1 MALQV
6 NVNDILS
13 QLYHQRGVVEFLF
26 ANRDNITVN
35 ELLNREDISAEQYQ
49 KLKSLD
55 LVYEYENIVSLND
68 AVVAMFEDFMEIGE
82 VTPGFINDYIN
93 ELNRHIRFY
102 QEAREMR
109 FLRSIKK
116 YLKRINATL
125 TREIIK
131 LQKNVDDTYKNE
143 SNYRIKL
150 QKLEDYR
157 EKRDTIIEFIKKT
170 TDVVEE
176 TRSLFALTNDSELY
190 GIVSALKVSLI
201 ENLDYL
207 IEIQTDITDFIN
219 KIQFQID
226 VYKKA
231 QRLKE
236 IKEHGSLY
244 YKTNFKE
251 IVQNINTLKH
261 NGHKTPKTK
270 IAVDFLFT
278 DDGHVLCK
286 RIAEK
291 YKLTR
296 LMVRGI
302 AGKMAGNFKDKGLE
316 QQIKLDTEKLVE
328 RFLVQ
333 TKANLFE
340 YLMDYKFPKAIGTVT
355 FEDRLSL
362 FVEIAME
369 YQTVLDFKYR
379 LQYYDYN
386 ETGSTVKKRLGYTL
400 ILPAKQK
407 EKAKKEKV
415 KKDDG
420 GTE

>member
-1 MALQV
+1 MSLQV
-6 NVNDILS
+6 NVKDLLS
-13 QLYHQRGVVEFLF
+13 NLYHNRGVVELLF
-26 ANRDNITVN
+26 GQRDQITVN
-35 ELLNREDISAEQYQ
+35 ELLGRDDITEEQYR
-49 KLKSLD
+49 KLVSLD
-55 LVYEYENIVSLND
+55 LLYEYENIVSLND

-82 VTPGFINDYIN
+82 VTPSFINDYIN
-93 ELNRHIRFY
+93 ELKRHIKFY

-116 YLKRINATL
+116 YLKRINSTL

-157 EKRDTIIEFIKKT
+157 EKRDTIIEFIKRT
-170 TDVVEE
+170 TEIVEE
-176 TRSLFALTNDSELY
+176 TRSLFNLTNDTELF
-190 GIVSALKVSLI
+190 GIVNVLKSSLI
-201 ENLDYL
+201 ENLDFL

-219 KIQFQID
+219 KIQFQLD

-236 IKEHGSLY
+236 VKDHGALHF
-244 YKTNFKE
+244 KTNFRE
-251 IVQNINTLKH
+251 IVGNINTLKH

-270 IAVDFLFT
+270 IPVDFLYS

-296 LMVRGI
+296 LMVRGL
-302 AGKMAGNFKDKGLE
+302 ADKMAGNFKDKGVE

-369 YQTVLDFKYR
+369 YQNQLDFKYR
-379 LQYYDYN
+379 LQYHDYLDN
-386 ETGSTVKKRLGYTL
+386 TQTKKRLGYTL
-400 ILPAKQK
+400 ILPIK
-407 EKAKKEKV
+407 EKAKKEKAS
-415 KKDDG
+415 K
-420 GTE
+420 

>member
-1 MALQV
+1 
-6 NVNDILS
+6 
-13 QLYHQRGVVEFLF
+13 
-26 ANRDNITVN
+26 
-35 ELLNREDISAEQYQ
+35 
-49 KLKSLD
+49 
-55 LVYEYENIVSLND
+55 
-68 AVVAMFEDFMEIGE
+68 MFEDFMEIGE

-116 YLKRINATL
+116 YLKRINSTL

-170 TDVVEE
+170 TDVVED
-176 TRSLFALTNDSELY
+176 TRALFNLTNDTELF

-244 YKTNFKE
+244 FKTNFKE
-251 IVQNINTLKH
+251 IVGNINTLKH

-270 IAVDFLFT
+270 ISIDFLYT

-302 AGKMAGNFKDKGLE
+302 AGKMAGDFKDKGLE

-340 YLMDYKFPKAIGTVT
+340 YLMDYKFPKAIGNVT

-369 YQTVLDFKYR
+369 YQSDLDFKYR
-379 LQYYDYN
+379 LQYFDYKD
-386 ETGSTVKKRLGYTL
+386 TGSEVQKRLGYTL
-400 ILPAKQK
+400 ILPLQERAKP
-407 EKAKKEKV
+407 KAKKEKI
-415 KKDDG
+415 KD
-420 GTE
+420 

>member
-1 MALQV
+1 MSLQV
-6 NVNDILS
+6 NVKDLLS
-13 QLYHQRGVVEFLF
+13 NLYHNRGVIELLF
-26 ANRDNITVN
+26 GQRDQITVN
-35 ELLNREDISAEQYQ
+35 ELLNREDISEEQYR
-49 KLKSLD
+49 KLVSLEI
-55 LVYEYENIVSLND
+55 LYEYENIVSLND

-82 VTPGFINDYIN
+82 VTPSFIHDYIN
-93 ELNRHIRFY
+93 ELKRHIKFY

-116 YLKRINATL
+116 YLKRINSTL

-157 EKRDTIIEFIKKT
+157 EKRDTIIEFIKST
-170 TDVVEE
+170 SGIIEE
-176 TRSLFALTNDSELY
+176 TRGLFNLTNDTELY
-190 GIVSALKVSLI
+190 GIVTSLKVSLI
-201 ENLDYL
+201 ENLDFL

-219 KIQFQID
+219 KIQFQLD

-236 IKEHGSLY
+236 VKDHGALHF
-244 YKTNFKE
+244 KTNFRE
-251 IVQNINTLKH
+251 IVGNINTLKH

-270 IAVDFLFT
+270 IPVDFLFT

-291 YKLTR
+291 YKITR
-296 LMVRGI
+296 LMVRGM
-302 AGKMAGNFKDKGLE
+302 ADKMAGNFKEKGVE

-328 RFLVQ
+328 RFLAQ
-333 TKANLFE
+333 SKLNLFE
-340 YLMDYKFPKAIGTVT
+340 YLIEYKFPKAIGNVS
-355 FEDRLSL
+355 FEERLSL

-369 YQTVLDFKYR
+369 YQTQLDFKYR
-379 LQYYDYN
+379 LQYHDY
-386 ETGSTVKKRLGYTL
+386 EDAAKSKKRLGYTL
-400 ILPAKQK
+400 ILPAKEK
-407 EKAKKEKV
+407 EKTKKQNSTTK
-415 KKDDG
+415 
-420 GTE
+420 

>member
-6 NVNDILS
+6 NVNDILT
-13 QLYHQRGVVEFLF
+13 QLYSQRGVVEFLF
-26 ANRDNITVN
+26 ANRENVTVN
-35 ELLNREDISAEQYQ
+35 ELLNRNDISQDQYQ
-49 KLKSLD
+49 RLKSLD
-55 LVYEYENIVSLND
+55 LVYEYESIVSLND

-93 ELNRHIRFY
+93 ELNRYIRFY
-102 QEAREMR
+102 QDAREMR

-116 YLKRINATL
+116 YLKRINGAL

-150 QKLEDYR
+150 QKLEAYR
-157 EKRDTIIEFIKKT
+157 EKRDTIIDFIKKT
-170 TDVVEE
+170 SDVVEQ
-176 TRSLFALTNDSELY
+176 TRALFSLTNDSELY
-190 GIVSALKVSLI
+190 GIVQSLKLSLI

-219 KIQFQID
+219 KIQFQLD

-236 IKEHGSLY
+236 IKDHGTLHF
-244 YKTNFKE
+244 KTGFKE
-251 IVQNINTLKH
+251 VVNNVNTLKY

-270 IAVDFLFT
+270 IAVDTLYT

-296 LMVRGI
+296 LMIRGI
-302 AGKMAGNFKDKGLE
+302 ADKMSSNFKDKGLE

-328 RFLVQ
+328 RFLTQ
-333 TKANLFE
+333 KKNNLFE
-340 YLMDYKFPKAIGTVT
+340 YLIEYKFPKAIGTVT
-355 FEDRLSL
+355 FEERLSL

-369 YQTVLDFKYR
+369 YQTKLDFKYR
-379 LQYYDYN
+379 LNYFDYLDN
-386 ETGSTVKKRLGYTL
+386 EQKKKRLGYTL
-400 ILPAKQK
+400 ILPIEDKPK
-407 EKAKKEKV
+407 SKKEKV
-415 KKDDG
+415 
-420 GTE
+420 

>member
-1 MALQV
+1 MSLQV
-6 NVNDILS
+6 NVKDLLS
-13 QLYHQRGVVEFLF
+13 NLYYNRGVVELLF
-26 ANRDNITVN
+26 GQRDLITVN
-35 ELLNREDISAEQYQ
+35 ELLSRDDITEEQYR
-49 KLKSLD
+49 KLVSLD
-55 LVYEYENIVSLND
+55 ILYEYENVVSLND

-93 ELNRHIRFY
+93 ELKRHIKFY

-116 YLKRINATL
+116 YLKRINSTL

-157 EKRDTIIEFIKKT
+157 EKRDAIIEFIKQT
-170 TDVVEE
+170 NAIVDE
-176 TRSLFALTNDSELY
+176 TRVLFNITNDTELF
-190 GIVSALKVSLI
+190 GIVSSLKSSLI
-201 ENLDYL
+201 ENLDFL

-219 KIQFQID
+219 KIQYQLD

-236 IKEHGSLY
+236 VKDHGTLHF
-244 YKTNFKE
+244 KTNFRE
-251 IVQNINTLKH
+251 IVSNINTLKH

-270 IAVDFLFT
+270 IPIDFLYS

-291 YKLTR
+291 YKITR
-296 LMVRGI
+296 LMVRGL
-302 AGKMAGNFKDKGLE
+302 ADKMAGNFKDKGLE

-328 RFLVQ
+328 RFLTQ
-333 TKANLFE
+333 TKLNLFE
-340 YLMDYKFPKAIGTVT
+340 YLMEYKFPKTIGTVT
-355 FEDRLSL
+355 FEERLSL

-369 YQTVLDFKYR
+369 YQNQLDFKYR
-379 LQYYDYN
+379 LQYHDYV
-386 ETGSTVKKRLGYTL
+386 EAVTEIKKRLGYTL
-400 ILPAKQK
+400 ILPLKD
-407 EKAKKEKV
+407 KAKKSASASSAT
-415 KKDDG
+415 KK
-420 GTE
+420 

>member
-6 NVNDILS
+6 NINDILS
-13 QLYHQRGVVEFLF
+13 QLYQNRGVVEFLF
-26 ANRDNITVN
+26 AHRDNITVN
-35 ELLNREDISAEQYQ
+35 ELLARGDISAEQYQ
-49 KLKSLD
+49 KLRSLE
-55 LVYEYENIVSLND
+55 LVSEYEGIVSLND

-93 ELNRHIRFY
+93 ELKRYIRFY
-102 QEAREMR
+102 QEARELR
-109 FLRSIKK
+109 FLRNIKK
-116 YLKRINATL
+116 YLRRINTTL

-157 EKRDTIIEFIKKT
+157 TKRDTIIDFIKKT
-170 TDVVEE
+170 SEVVEE
-176 TRSLFALTNDSELY
+176 TRALFSLTSDTELY
-190 GIVSALKVSLI
+190 GVVQSLKAGMI

-219 KIQFQID
+219 KIQFQLD

-236 IKEHGSLY
+236 IKDHGTLH

-251 IVQNINTLKH
+251 TVSGVNTLRY
-261 NGHKTPKTK
+261 NGHKSPKTK
-270 IAVDFLFT
+270 IAIDFLYT

-286 RIAEK
+286 RVAEK
-291 YKLTR
+291 YKITR
-296 LMVRGI
+296 LMVRGLADRMGI
-302 AGKMAGNFKDKGLE
+302 NFKEKGLE

-328 RFLVQ
+328 RFLAQ
-333 TKANLFE
+333 NKQNLFE
-340 YLMDYKFPKAIGTVT
+340 YLIDYKFPKAIGNVS
-355 FEDRLSL
+355 FEERLSL

-369 YQTVLDFKYR
+369 HQNKLDFKYR
-379 LQYYDYN
+379 LNYYDYTDSAN
-386 ETGSTVKKRLGYTL
+386 KNKRLGYTL
-400 ILPAKQK
+400 ILPINERVKK
-407 EKAKKEKV
+407 EKAKAK
-415 KKDDG
+415 
-420 GTE
+420 

>member
-6 NVNDILS
+6 NVNDILT
-13 QLYHQRGVVEFLF
+13 QLYSQRGVVEFLF
-26 ANRDNITVN
+26 ANRENITVN
-35 ELLNREDISAEQYQ
+35 ELLSRNDISQDQYQ
-49 KLKSLD
+49 RLKSLD
-55 LVYEYENIVSLND
+55 LVYEYESIVSLND

-93 ELNRHIRFY
+93 ELNRYIRFY
-102 QEAREMR
+102 QDAREMR

-116 YLKRINATL
+116 YLKRINGAL

-150 QKLEDYR
+150 QKLEAYR
-157 EKRDTIIEFIKKT
+157 EKRDTIIDFIKKT
-170 TDVVEE
+170 SDVVEQ
-176 TRSLFALTNDSELY
+176 TRGLFSLTNDTELF
-190 GIVSALKVSLI
+190 GIVQSLKVSLI

-219 KIQFQID
+219 KIQFQLD

-236 IKEHGSLY
+236 IKDHGTLHF
-244 YKTNFKE
+244 KTGFKE
-251 IVQNINTLKH
+251 VVNNINTLKY
-261 NGHKTPKTK
+261 NGHKSPKTK
-270 IAVDFLFT
+270 IAVDTLYT

-296 LMVRGI
+296 LMIRGI
-302 AGKMAGNFKDKGLE
+302 ADKMSSNFKDKGLE

-328 RFLVQ
+328 RFLTQ
-333 TKANLFE
+333 KKNNLFE
-340 YLMDYKFPKAIGTVT
+340 YLIDYKFPKAIGTVS
-355 FEDRLSL
+355 FEERLSL

-369 YQTVLDFKYR
+369 YQNKLDFKYR
-379 LQYYDYN
+379 LNYFDYLDA
-386 ETGSTVKKRLGYTL
+386 EQKQKRLGYTL
-400 ILPAKQK
+400 ILPLAA
-407 EKAKKEKV
+407 KAKAK
-415 KKDDG
+415 
-420 GTE
+420 

>member
-13 QLYHQRGVVEFLF
+13 QLYQNRGVVEFLF
-26 ANRDNITVN
+26 ANRENITVN
-35 ELLNREDISAEQYQ
+35 ELLSREDISPEQYQ

-55 LVYEYENIVSLND
+55 LIYEYENIVSLND
-68 AVVAMFEDFMEIGE
+68 AVMAMFEDFMEIGE

-116 YLKRINATL
+116 YLKRINSAI

-157 EKRDTIIEFIKKT
+157 EKRDTIIDFIKKT
-170 TDVVEE
+170 TLVIEE
-176 TRSLFALTNDSELY
+176 ARSLFSLTNDTELY
-190 GIVSALKVSLI
+190 GIIQSLKASLI
-201 ENLDYL
+201 ENLDFL

-219 KIQFQID
+219 KIQFQLD

-236 IKEHGSLY
+236 IKDHSSLHF
-244 YKTNFKE
+244 KTNFRE
-251 IVQNINTLKH
+251 VTGNINTLRY
-261 NGHKTPKTK
+261 NGHKSPKTK
-270 IAVDFLFT
+270 IAVDFLYT

-286 RIAEK
+286 RISEK

-296 LMVRGI
+296 LMVRGM
-302 AGKMAGNFKDKGLE
+302 ADRMAGNFKDKGLE

-328 RFLVQ
+328 RFLSQ
-333 TKANLFE
+333 TKQNLFE
-340 YLMDYKFPKAIGTVT
+340 YLMDYKFPKAIGQVS
-355 FEDRLSL
+355 FEERLSL

-369 YQTVLDFKYR
+369 YQTKLDFKYR
-379 LQYYDYN
+379 LHYYDYEDQAKN
-386 ETGSTVKKRLGYTL
+386 KKRLGYTL
-400 ILPAKQK
+400 ILPMTDKKKK
-407 EKAKKEKV
+407 EKATPSESN
-415 KKDDG
+415 
-420 GTE
+420 

>member
-13 QLYHQRGVVEFLF
+13 QLYQNRGIVEFLF
-26 ANRDNITVN
+26 ANRENITVN
-35 ELLNREDISAEQYQ
+35 EILARGDLSQEQYN

-55 LVYEYENIVSLND
+55 LIYEYENIVSLND

-93 ELNRHIRFY
+93 ELNRHIKFY

-157 EKRDTIIEFIKKT
+157 EKRDTIIDFIKKT
-170 TDVVEE
+170 SDVVEE

-190 GIVSALKVSLI
+190 GIVQSLKGSLI
-201 ENLDYL
+201 ENLDFL

-219 KIQFQID
+219 KIQFQLD

-236 IKEHGSLY
+236 IKDHGALY
-244 YKTNFKE
+244 FKTSFKE
-251 IVQNINTLKH
+251 NVAAINTLKH
-261 NGHKTPKTK
+261 NGHKSPKTK
-270 IAVDFLFT
+270 IAIDFLFT

-286 RIAEK
+286 RVAEK

-296 LMVRGI
+296 LMVRGL
-302 AGKMAGNFKDKGLE
+302 ADKLPGNFKDKGLE
-316 QQIKLDTEKLVE
+316 QQIKLDTE
-328 RFLVQ
+328 
-333 TKANLFE
+333 
-340 YLMDYKFPKAIGTVT
+340 
-355 FEDRLSL
+355 
-362 FVEIAME
+362 
-369 YQTVLDFKYR
+369 
-379 LQYYDYN
+379 
-386 ETGSTVKKRLGYTL
+386 
-400 ILPAKQK
+400 
-407 EKAKKEKV
+407 
-415 KKDDG
+415 
-420 GTE
+420 

>member
-13 QLYHQRGVVEFLF
+13 QLYQHRTVVEFLF
-26 ANRDNITVN
+26 ANRDNITVT
-35 ELLNREDISAEQYQ
+35 ELLNRGEISQEQFS

-82 VTPGFINDYIN
+82 VTPGFINDYLN
-93 ELNRHIRFY
+93 ELTRHIRFY

-157 EKRDTIIEFIKKT
+157 EKRDTIIEFIKRT
-170 TDVVEE
+170 GEVVEE

-207 IEIQTDITDFIN
+207 IEIQTDITDYIN
-219 KIQFQID
+219 KIQFQLD
-226 VYKKA
+226 VYVKA

-236 IKEHGSLY
+236 IKDHGTLY
-244 YKTNFKE
+244 FKTNFNE
-251 IVQNINTLKH
+251 IVSHSNCIRY
-261 NGHKTPKTK
+261 NGIKTPKTK
-270 IAVDFLFT
+270 IAVDFLAT
-278 DDGHVLCK
+278 DEGHVLAK

-296 LMVRGI
+296 LMVRGL
-302 AGKMAGNFKDKGLE
+302 AARMQGNFKEKGLE
-316 QQIKLDTEKLVE
+316 QQVKLDTEKLVE
-328 RFLVQ
+328 RFMVQ
-333 TKANLFE
+333 SKANLFE
-340 YLMDYKFPKAIGTVT
+340 YLMDYKFPKAIGNVS

-369 YQTVLDFKYR
+369 YQTKLDFKYR
-379 LQYYDYN
+379 LVNYDYEDAN
-386 ETGSTVKKRLGYTL
+386 KNKKRLAYTL
-400 ILPAKQK
+400 ILPLEEKKKKEK
-407 EKAKKEKV
+407 EKAA
-415 KKDDG
+415 
-420 GTE
+420 